1 MPVRPV
7 HHRRDAE
14 AMGRFAHGSY
24 LAHIGGAD
32 KPGDASV
39 SSIVEVIKRE
49 GC

>member
-1 MPVRPV
+1 
-7 HHRRDAE
+7 
-14 AMGRFAHGSY
+14 

-49 GC
+49 GRWRPRRQAHRGRGH